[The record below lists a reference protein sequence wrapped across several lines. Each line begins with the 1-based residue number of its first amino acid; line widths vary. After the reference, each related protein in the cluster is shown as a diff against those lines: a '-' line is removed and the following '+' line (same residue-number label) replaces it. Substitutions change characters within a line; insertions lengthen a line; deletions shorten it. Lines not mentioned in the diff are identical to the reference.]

1 MIKISDNHGRS
12 FIIIMLSIA
21 ALAFFLRIGI
31 EQIIKINIAQNES
44 NAAGT
49 LKLVSAA
56 LENYAK
62 DKDGSF
68 PEKLSLLT
76 QTTPP
81 YLDKDY
87 IEQVPIKGYS
97 YVCSMLTPSD
107 YLCSAVPVKCNV
119 TGKIIYTIT
128 TGGLLISEKC
138 SNKE

>member
-1 MIKISDNHGRS
+1 MIKISSNHGRS
-12 FIIIMLSIA
+12 FIIIMLSVV

-49 LKLVSAA
+49 LKLISAA

-68 PEKLSLLT
+68 PNKLSLLT

-87 IEQVPIKGYS
+87 IEQIPIKGYS
-97 YVCSMLTPSD
+97 YFCSTLTASD
-107 YLCSAVPVKCNV
+107 YLCSAIPVKCNV
-119 TGKIIYTIT
+119 TGKITYTIT
-128 TGGLLISEKC
+128 TGGVLISEKC